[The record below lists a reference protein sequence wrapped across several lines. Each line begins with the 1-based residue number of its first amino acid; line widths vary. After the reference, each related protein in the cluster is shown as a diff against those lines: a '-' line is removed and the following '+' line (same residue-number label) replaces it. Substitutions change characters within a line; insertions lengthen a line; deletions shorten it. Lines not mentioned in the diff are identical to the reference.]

1 MTDDT
6 AASATPPATS
16 LVASIVTV
24 SDHKV
29 GEAEGW
35 VALRETFRHLAAQE
49 HAGAVEYL
57 LVETEGQ
64 HREIPDD
71 IPGLIDGLRL
81 VTTPGTSSFDLKNAG
96 ATAARSNFVI
106 ILDAD
111 CRPAPGW
118 LHAICEHHRQH
129 PEADVISGRTFYE
142 GEGVLPKVFAVID
155 RTYVDAGDAGPTQA
169 ISNNNA
175 GFTRQILLDHPFSN
189 EVGPF
194 GSEPHAARIKA
205 SGAVLR
211 FEPAMLAYHAFTG
224 WDMVREERRH
234 IGFSLTRYR
243 QLHPEAARSWM
254 VRYPPLWMA
263 YLFAASTASD
273 VRRSLRFGPAY
284 GVKWFQVPYLWLC
297 SVRTHLLELRG
308 IRLALDGDWIGR
320 WKTYR

>member
-1 MTDDT
+1 MAQGHLAMTTSDT
-6 AASATPPATS
+6 C
-16 LVASIVTV
+16 VASIITV

-29 GEAEGW
+29 GEAQGW
-35 VALRETFRHLAAQE
+35 VTLRETYRHLAAQDYRE
-49 HAGAVEYL
+49 NVEFL

-64 HREIPDD
+64 HKEIPED
-71 IPGLIDGLRL
+71 IQHLIKGLRI
-81 VTTPGTSSFDLKNAG
+81 VTTSGTSSFDLKNAG
-96 ATAARSNFVI
+96 AEAARSDFVI

-111 CRPAPGW
+111 CRPGPGW
-118 LHAICEHHRQH
+118 WRSIYEHRLQH

-142 GEGVLPKVFAVID
+142 GDGLLPKVFAVID
-155 RTYVDAGDAGPTQA
+155 RTYVDAGVAGPTQA

-175 GFTRQILLDHPFSN
+175 GFTRQILLDHPFDN

-205 SGAVLR
+205 SGAALR
-211 FEPAMLAYHAFTG
+211 FEPGMLAYHAFTG

-243 QLHPEAARSWM
+243 QLHPDAARGWM
-254 VRYPPLWMA
+254 VKYPPLWMA
-263 YLFAASTASD
+263 YLVAASIASD
-273 VRRSLRFGPAY
+273 VRRSLRFGKAY

-297 SVRTHLLELRG
+297 SVRTHLLEIRG
-308 IRLALDGDWIGR
+308 IRLALSGDWIGR